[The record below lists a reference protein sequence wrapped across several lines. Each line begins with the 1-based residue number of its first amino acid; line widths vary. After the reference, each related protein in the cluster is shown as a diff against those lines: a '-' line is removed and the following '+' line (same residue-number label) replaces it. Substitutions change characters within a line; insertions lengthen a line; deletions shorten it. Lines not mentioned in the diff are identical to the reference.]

1 MSAPS
6 PEPEPNHPPQRPPS
20 RYRLHDS
27 VLYALTL
34 TSRIQERRLEEGLRA
49 LGLTRITWCV
59 LLAVENEGLCHPS
72 DIAGFIGIDRTA
84 TSRALRAME
93 AAGWLARSE
102 GVADRRTTTV
112 ALTDAGRALLARA
125 TPVAEE
131 NARHFLGKLAPGE
144 AAALARSLAA
154 LREGEAR
161 NLGSF

>member
-1 MSAPS
+1 MDAP
-6 PEPEPNHPPQRPPS
+6 PPPAA

-34 TSRIQERRLEEGLRA
+34 TSRMQERRLEEGLRA

-59 LLAVENEGLCHPS
+59 LLAVQNEGLSQPS

-93 AAGWLARSE
+93 AAGWLERRTGSR
-102 GVADRRTTTV
+102 DRRTTTV
-112 ALTDAGRALLARA
+112 ALTAAGRDLLARA

-131 NARHFLGKLAPGE
+131 NARHFLGKLGPGE
-144 AAALARSLAA
+144 AEALARMLAR

-161 NLGSF
+161 NLGTF